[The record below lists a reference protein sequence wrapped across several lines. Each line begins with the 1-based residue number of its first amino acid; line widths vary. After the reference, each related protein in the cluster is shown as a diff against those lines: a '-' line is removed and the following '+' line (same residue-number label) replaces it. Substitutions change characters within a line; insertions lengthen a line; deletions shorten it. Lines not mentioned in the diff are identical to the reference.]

1 MFPTHAKMAGIVMT
15 MKTTTNVPVSE
26 GTLAITVKVGD
37 NHWSKAPVKRGWE
50 LMRVETLSDSHR
62 LSSTLIDL
70 ELVQILMRVGRS
82 FRYRAVI
89 SIIIYGFSKFSIL
102 IG

>member
-1 MFPTHAKMAGIVMT
+1 
-15 MKTTTNVPVSE
+15 
-26 GTLAITVKVGD
+26 
-37 NHWSKAPVKRGWE
+37 
-50 LMRVETLSDSHR
+50 MRVETLSDSHR

-89 SIIIYGFSKFSIL
+89 SINIYGFSKFSIL